1 MALAQLRSLLVGLL
15 LLHAFLLQLQL
26 QLAPCRLV
34 L

>member
-1 MALAQLRSLLVGLL
+1 MALAQLRSLIVGLL

-26 QLAPCRLV
+26 GHCRLV